1 MSGQINQPQLTP
13 PLTPPVRLLLVVAFA
28 VVLFLRMPDV
38 LYGRLWA
45 EEGKIFFARAAAMP
59 WFSALLLP
67 YGGYLNLVANAAPII
82 AWHTV
87 PLEYAPWVTT
97 GIGLIF
103 QCCPAII
110 LVCSRDEWLRPRW
123 SLIAALLIIAT
134 PPMVSEVW
142 LQSLHSQFHLA
153 LCCALI
159 LALDAPQKR
168 LAWFGGVLLFLA
180 PLCGPAS
187 SGLLPLFFARAMLER
202 SRARLSQTLILAAG
216 TLLQITFFYSHQA
229 GRSYEIRPIILLC
242 DVYIRQIV
250 SPLAGWK
257 AANLASTL
265 LQARLASHLVPWVPV
280 LVTISVFGVF
290 VVALLRRRHA
300 ASVWL
305 FLAACLMTFIC
316 YFGAFGTGIALLA
329 VGAEGRYTF
338 LPQVLAGLAL
348 LGVATGRRASD
359 YWIARVIVGWLI
371 FIGILYIGAFPPVMG
386 PSWTVNWIIHGPN
399 WRHQVA
405 LWHRDPH
412 HPIGIWPRGWTM
424 TLPSE

>member
-1 MSGQINQPQLTP
+1 M
-13 PLTPPVRLLLVVAFA
+13 RLLLVVAFA

-180 PLCGPAS
+180 PLCGPAA
-187 SGLLPLFFARAMLER
+187 SGLLPLW
-202 SRARLSQTLILAAG
+202 
-216 TLLQITFFYSHQA
+216 LL
-229 GRSYEIRPIILLC
+229 
-242 DVYIRQIV
+242 
-250 SPLAGWK
+250 
-257 AANLASTL
+257 
-265 LQARLASHLVPWVPV
+265 
-280 LVTISVFGVF
+280 
-290 VVALLRRRHA
+290 
-300 ASVWL
+300 
-305 FLAACLMTFIC
+305 
-316 YFGAFGTGIALLA
+316 
-329 VGAEGRYTF
+329 
-338 LPQVLAGLAL
+338 
-348 LGVATGRRASD
+348 
-359 YWIARVIVGWLI
+359 
-371 FIGILYIGAFPPVMG
+371 
-386 PSWTVNWIIHGPN
+386 
-399 WRHQVA
+399 
-405 LWHRDPH
+405 
-412 HPIGIWPRGWTM
+412 
-424 TLPSE
+424 